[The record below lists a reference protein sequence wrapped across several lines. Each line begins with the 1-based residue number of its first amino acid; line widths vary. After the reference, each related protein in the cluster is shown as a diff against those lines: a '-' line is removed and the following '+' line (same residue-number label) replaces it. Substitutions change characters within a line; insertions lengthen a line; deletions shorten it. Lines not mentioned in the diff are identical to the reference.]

1 MHEKTPSLA
10 DILASALSVSR
21 LGALS
26 LAEMSLVSPERAM
39 GFPQSELESSWHQ
52 MSFSV
57 LTVAISIFILR
68 GSFSCLADLVR
79 VVRRFKRIQYVN
91 KGVQTEPYYSAL
103 PNQVFVNQGSEVF
116 HVEGCHYIGV
126 RGKPRSACIL
136 CRNKW

>member
-1 MHEKTPSLA
+1 
-10 DILASALSVSR
+10 
-21 LGALS
+21 
-26 LAEMSLVSPERAM
+26 
-39 GFPQSELESSWHQ
+39 

-68 GSFSCLADLVR
+68 GSFSFLADLVR